1 MVKTDPG
8 RLLAAF
14 DRLALRLVKSQALEA
29 LVWNLAESLGV
40 DFGFPDCVIY
50 MLDGSELFQV
60 AAYGPK
66 SPARGTIVSP
76 IRIPLGDG
84 ITGSAAADRRPIRV
98 GDVREEP
105 RYIPDVYSGR
115 SELAVPIIFADSVL
129 GVIDTESEDVDF
141 FGPEAEAVL
150 VTVSRLIAP
159 RIATALEKTR
169 RRGAEQG
176 LRASELRFADLVET
190 LEGIVWECD
199 PEDLGFRFVSR
210 KAVELLGRPL
220 ATWTD
225 SFGTWLESVH
235 PDDRGLAESVRR
247 EAATKGCAGV
257 EEYRLVRLDG
267 TEIWVRDSV
276 APTFV
281 DGRLIA
287 LRGVILDVTDRRRE
301 HARAISADRAKS
313 RFMAN
318 MSHELRTPL
327 HGIVGLT
334 EQLLQEDLLPK
345 AKNALRLIES
355 AADSLRGWMDDLL
368 ELAELDSG
376 KICLESEPF
385 SIRRLVEDLVDLYG
399 IRGRQKGLAIGL
411 EVGPKLPDFVLG
423 DAHRVRQVLA
433 QVVGNA
439 VKFTEHGWVRVDAR
453 KDRDGVRLRVSDSGP
468 GIPPE
473 HMDSVFERF
482 FQLESTA
489 ARQSPGAGLGLAI
502 AKELTE
508 LMGGDISIAARDAGA
523 EILIWLPLGAAT
535 RELRSA
541 PTGMMPGPTATGRI
555 LVAEDNELNQIL
567 ASQFLEHLG
576 YSVELARNG
585 RQALMLLE
593 TRPAGWYQAI
603 LMDCQMP
610 ELDGYDATRRI
621 RRSESS
627 YRDLP
632 ILAVTAHASASDRQR
647 CLDAGMDE
655 YLAKPYRLEDLR
667 TKLAELLG

>member
-1 MVKTDPG
+1 M
-8 RLLAAF
+8 AAF
-14 DRLALRLVKSQALEA
+14 DRLALRLVKSQELEA

-50 MLDGSELFQV
+50 MLEGSELAQV

-98 GDVREEP
+98 GDVRKES
-105 RYIPDVYSGR
+105 RYIRDVYSGR

-129 GVIDTESEDVDF
+129 GVIDTESDDVDF

-150 VTVSRLIAP
+150 ETISRLIAP
-159 RIATALEKTR
+159 RIATALEKAR

-176 LRASELRFADLVET
+176 LRASKLRFSDLVET

-210 KAVELLGRPL
+210 KAAALLDRPL

-225 SFGTWLESVH
+225 SFGTWLEAVH
-235 PDDRGLAESVRR
+235 PDDRGLAEDVRR
-247 EAATKGCAGV
+247 EAATNGRAGI
-257 EEYRLVRLDG
+257 EEYRMLRSDG
-267 TEIWVRDSV
+267 EEMWVRDSV
-276 APTFV
+276 APTFE

-287 LRGVILDVTDRRRE
+287 LRGVMLDVTDRRRE

-318 MSHELRTPL
+318 LSHELRTPL

-334 EQLLQEDLLPK
+334 EQLLREDLSPK
-345 AKNALRLIES
+345 AMNALRLIES

-368 ELAELDSG
+368 ELAQLDSG
-376 KICLESEPF
+376 KIRLESKPF
-385 SIRRLVEDLVDLYG
+385 SIRRFLEDLVSLYAFN
-399 IRGRQKGLAIGL
+399 GRQKGLDVHLGL
-411 EVGPKLPDFVLG
+411 GPDVPDFVLG
-423 DAHRVRQVLA
+423 DAHRLRQILA
-433 QVVGNA
+433 QIVGNA
-439 VKFTEHGWVRVDAR
+439 VKFTEQGWVRLDAR
-453 KDRDGVRLRVSDSGP
+453 EDRAGVRFRVSDSGP
-468 GIPPE
+468 GIPAQHVE
-473 HMDSVFERF
+473 SVFERF

-489 ARQSPGAGLGLAI
+489 RHHSPGAGLGLAI

-508 LMGGDISIAARDAGA
+508 LMGGDISIAARDSGA
-523 EILIWLPLGAAT
+523 EIQVWLPLGAAT
-535 RELRSA
+535 QEPRIA
-541 PTGMMPGPTATGRI
+541 PTGMPGPTAPGSI
-555 LVAEDNELNQIL
+555 LVVEDNELNQIL
-567 ASQFLEHLG
+567 ATQFLEHIG
-576 YSVELARNG
+576 HSVELARNG
-585 RQALMLLE
+585 REALALLQ
-593 TRPAGWYQAI
+593 TRPADWFQAI

-610 ELDGYDATRRI
+610 ELDGYETTRRI
-621 RRSESS
+621 RRSSAS

-632 ILAVTAHASASDRQR
+632 IVAVTAHASAGDRQR
-647 CLDAGMDE
+647 CLDSGMDD

-667 TKLAELLG
+667 SKLSEVLA